1 MVISMGEENL
11 IQKFRLKKI
20 EEIKS
25 YFLKELNLNELMSKK
40 HKKSS
45 NGCNKLR

>member
-1 MVISMGEENL
+1 MGEENL

-40 HKKSS
+40 HKKNSYD
-45 NGCNKLR
+45 CNKLR

>member
-1 MVISMGEENL
+1 MGEENL
-11 IQKFRLKKI
+11 IQKFRLKNI
-20 EEIKS
+20 EEMKS
-25 YFLKELNLNELMSKK
+25 YFLKELNLNELRSKK

>member
-1 MVISMGEENL
+1 MGEENL
-11 IQKFRLKKI
+11 IQKFRLKNI
-20 EEIKS
+20 EEIKN

-45 NGCNKLR
+45 YGCNKLR